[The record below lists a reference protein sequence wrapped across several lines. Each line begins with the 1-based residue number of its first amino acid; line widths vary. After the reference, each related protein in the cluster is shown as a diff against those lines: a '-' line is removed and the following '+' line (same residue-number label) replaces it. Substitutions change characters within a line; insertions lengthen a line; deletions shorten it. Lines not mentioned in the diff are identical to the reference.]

1 MQRAAFDPAC
11 AFPALEAACRRRND
25 GGVDS
30 IRGDLMQK
38 QTLCF
43 LVIGTSLAVLLQNLA
58 KRRSLAEARPVTH
71 GASAEIIDLA
81 AWREARDNAQAMLS
95 AH

>member
-1 MQRAAFDPAC
+1 
-11 AFPALEAACRRRND
+11 
-25 GGVDS
+25 
-30 IRGDLMQK
+30 MQK

-58 KRRSLAEARPVTH
+58 KRRSLAEARPVTQ

>member
-1 MQRAAFDPAC
+1 MMRGD
-11 AFPALEAACRRRND
+11 
-25 GGVDS
+25 DS

-43 LVIGTSLAVLLQNLA
+43 LVVGASLAMLLQNLA
-58 KRRSLAEARPVTH
+58 KRRSAVEARPVTRTR
-71 GASAEIIDLA
+71 SAEIIDLA
-81 AWREARDNAQAMLS
+81 AWREARSQERALS